1 MVNNFAIIDEDIT
14 LTCNAKGNPKPN
26 YQIVFNG
33 TILEDSEDG
42 IVVIKNVNCD
52 NNGTYVCV
60 ANNTWGE
67 LQASLNVITGKK
79 PSTSTPTITPNTTT
93 TATGTGKG
101 NVHVLCT
108 VLWKIICLTHD
119 QSPLKFVLNHI

>member
-1 MVNNFAIIDEDIT
+1 M
-14 LTCNAKGNPKPN
+14 
-26 YQIVFNG
+26 
-33 TILEDSEDG
+33 
-42 IVVIKNVNCD
+42 IKNVNYG

-60 ANNTWGE
+60 ANNTQGE
-67 LQASLNVITGKK
+67 LRASLNVTTGKK
-79 PSTSTPTITPNTTT
+79 PSTSTSTTTPSTTT
-93 TATGTGKG
+93 TATGKG